1 MIKFN
6 YQTKYVL
13 KNTKEIKNWIS
24 HTIFNLKKNVGD
36 INYVFC
42 DNEFITDINKKFLNH
57 DYPTDIITF
66 DYSDTK
72 IINGEIYLSIEQ
84 IKENHKTYNTNLTD
98 ELHRVIIHGIL
109 HLLGYKDKTKTE
121 QLEMRTQED
130 YYLSLRTF
138 R

>member
-24 HTIFNLKKNVGD
+24 HTIFNLKKDVGD

>member
-42 DNEFITDINKKFLNH
+42 DNEFITDINIKFLNH

-84 IKENHKTYNTNLTD
+84 IKENSKTYNTNLTD
-98 ELHRVIIHGIL
+98 ELHRVIIHGVL

-121 QLEMRTQED
+121 QLEMRTKED

>member
-24 HTIFNLKKNVGD
+24 HTIFNLKKDVGA

>member
-42 DNEFITDINKKFLNH
+42 DNEFITDINIKFLNH

>member
-1 MIKFN
+1 MIKFS

-24 HTIFNLKKNVGD
+24 NTIEDKNKNAGS
-36 INYVFC
+36 INYVLC
-42 DNEFITDINKKFLNH
+42 DNEFITDLNNKFLNH

-66 DYSDTK
+66 DYSDSNT
-72 IINGEIYLSIEQ
+72 INGEIYISIEQ
-84 IKENHKTYNTNLTD
+84 IKENSRIYKTVLTD
-98 ELHRVIIHGIL
+98 ELNRVIIHGIL
-109 HLLGYKDKTKTE
+109 HLLGYKDKTKSE
-121 QLEMRTQED
+121 QLEMRTKED

>member
-24 HTIFNLKKNVGD
+24 HTIFNLKKDVGD

-84 IKENHKTYNTNLTD
+84 IKENSKTYNTNLTD
-98 ELHRVIIHGIL
+98 ELHRVIIHGVL

-121 QLEMRTQED
+121 QLEMRTKED

>member
-42 DNEFITDINKKFLNH
+42 DNEFITDINIKFLNH

-66 DYSDTK
+66 DYSETK

-84 IKENHKTYNTNLTD
+84 IKENSKTYNTNLTD
-98 ELHRVIIHGIL
+98 ELHRVIIHGVL

-121 QLEMRTQED
+121 QLEMRTKED

>member
-6 YQTKYVL
+6 YQKKYVL

-24 HTIFNLKKNVGD
+24 HTIFNLKKDVGD

-84 IKENHKTYNTNLTD
+84 IKQNSKTYNTNLTD

>member
-1 MIKFN
+1 MIKFS

-13 KNTKEIKNWIS
+13 KNTKKIKNWIS
-24 HTIFNLKKNVGD
+24 HTIFKLEKNEGS

-42 DNEFITDINKKFLNH
+42 DNEFLIDMNKKFLNH

-66 DYSDTK
+66 DYSDKTT
-72 IINGEIYLSIEQ
+72 INGEIYLSIEQ
-84 IKENHKTYNTNLTD
+84 IKENSKTYNTNLHD

-109 HLLGYKDKTKTE
+109 HLAGYKDKTKTE
-121 QLEMRTQED
+121 QLEMRSKED

>member
-6 YQTKYVL
+6 YQKKYVL

-24 HTIFNLKKNVGD
+24 HTIFNLKKDVGD

>member
-6 YQTKYVL
+6 YQKKYVL

-24 HTIFNLKKNVGD
+24 HTIFNLKKEVGD

-98 ELHRVIIHGIL
+98 ELHRVIIHGVL

-121 QLEMRTQED
+121 QLEMRAQED

>member
-6 YQTKYVL
+6 YQKKYVL

-24 HTIFNLKKNVGD
+24 HTIFNLKKDVGD

-121 QLEMRTQED
+121 QLEMRTKED